1 MSRNPIK
8 EAVEGMGSGLAGLQ
22 GKGALP
28 NEIGYTWERQPLQGS
43 PLSKHQK
50 HMLISKV
57 TKLITQKQ
65 NLNPGLATEDQP
77 FNDSALLHQ
86 KNVIALL
93 HSFHFLFSLLPL
105 AVDKRNFHILK
116 YGEVIPAYI

>member
-1 MSRNPIK
+1 MRIRALDWLVCREKVPFQMK
-8 EAVEGMGSGLAGLQ
+8 LATL
-22 GKGALP
+22 GKGSLSRGLGYP
-28 NEIGYTWERQPLQGS
+28 NIRNTW
-43 PLSKHQK
+43 
-50 HMLISKV
+50 LISKV

-65 NLNPGLATEDQP
+65 NLNPGLATEDQL

-86 KNVIALL
+86 RNVIVLL
-93 HSFHFLFSLLPL
+93 HSFHFLFGLLPL